1 LTDGRRV
8 VEQPTLSVSEATTLI
23 QAHFDAIERVAVTG
37 EIQGKLHSSGHWYGS
52 LRDGK
57 SSLDLIV
64 WRGSLARGV
73 TPPESGTQ
81 VVAYGRFNAYNSKY
95 SLVLDKIEVAG
106 VGALLAKLEE
116 LKQKFIAEGLFDT
129 ARKKPVPRLPRRI
142 GIVTSPT
149 GAVIRDMLHR
159 IADRCPRHV
168 VLWPVAVQGAPA
180 AAEIAAAVQGFNALP
195 EAQRPDVLIIARGGG
210 SLEDLMPFNDERVVR
225 TVAAS
230 AIPVISGVGHEPD
243 VTLCD
248 FAASLRAPTP
258 SAAAELAV
266 PVRSDLLAELNGY
279 AAWLLRD
286 TRNRLQFSWEKLSG
300 LQRLLP
306 APQKQLRAAHEQLT
320 MFQQRLMPLGPTLL
334 RFANERL
341 AAMSRILL
349 ANNPEAPLTRGYAHV
364 SNIYGHTVK
373 HAAEAVGELNLRF
386 ADGTRRVVAQSLAL
400 AILFVTSAWAAPQ
413 IKPVVKPVRSSLQ
426 QGGFFIG
433 EVAPDTKVYFHNKEV
448 DVNPDGRFFVGFDR
462 FEPVDA
468 TLKACQG
475 KNCVTL
481 PLTLTQRTYQVQN
494 IVGVPPKT
502 VNPGPAELKQA
513 KIDTAHIIAARSK
526 ASTLTAFEH
535 PLAEPITVHYV
546 NTGVYGSRRLYG
558 GEERSWHKGHDFAVP
573 RGTPIHAPADGIVTM
588 AAMTFFNGNLV
599 IIDHGDR
606 LFTIYAHLSAMDVK
620 PGDKVRR
627 GQLIGKVGTTGR
639 STGPHLHWGV
649 YWQNMAIDPI
659 LLVNQHES
667 TIP

>member
-1 LTDGRRV
+1 MPEGRRV

-37 EIQGKLHSSGHWYGS
+37 ELQGKLHTSGHWYGS

-57 SSLDLIV
+57 STLDLII
-64 WRGSLARGV
+64 WRGNLARGV
-73 TPPESGTQ
+73 VPPEPGTQ

-116 LKQKFIAEGLFDT
+116 LKQKLIAEGLFDT
-129 ARKKPVPRLPRRI
+129 AKKKPIPRLPRRI

-168 VLWPVAVQGAPA
+168 VLWPVAVQGMPA

-195 EAQRPDVLIIARGGG
+195 ESRRPDVLIVARGGG
-210 SLEDLMPFNDERVVR
+210 SLEDLMAFNDERLVR
-225 TVAAS
+225 AVAAS
-230 AIPVISGVGHEPD
+230 TIPVISGVGHEPD

-248 FAASLRAPTP
+248 FAADLRAPTP

-286 TRNRLQFSWEKLSG
+286 TRNRLQLSWEKLGG

-306 APQKQLRAAHEQLT
+306 APQKQLRAAHEQLH
-320 MFQQRLMPLGPTLL
+320 MFQQRLTPLGPTLL

-341 AAMSRILL
+341 DAMHRLLL
-349 ANNPEAPLTRGYAHV
+349 ASNPETPLARGYAHV
-364 SNIYGHTVK
+364 STIYGHTVK
-373 HAAEAVGELNLRF
+373 HVAEAVGELNLRF

-400 AILFVTSAWAAPQ
+400 AIMFAASAWAAPQ
-413 IKPVVKPVRSSLQ
+413 IKPVVKQVRSALQ

-433 EVAPDTKVYFHNKEV
+433 QVADGTKVYFHGKEV
-448 DVNPDGRFFVGFDR
+448 NVNPDGRFFIGFDR
-462 FEPVDA
+462 FEPA
-468 TLKACQG
+468 NAILKACEG
-475 KNCVTL
+475 KTCDTL
-481 PLTLTQRTYQVQN
+481 PLTLTERTYKVQN
-494 IVGVPPKT
+494 VVGVPPKT
-502 VNPGPAELKQA
+502 VNPGPEELKQA
-513 KIDTAHIIAARSK
+513 KIDTAHIIAARSM
-526 ASTLTAFEH
+526 ASALTAFEQ
-535 PLAEPITVHYV
+535 PFERPIHQPTPT
-546 NTGVYGSRRLYG
+546 TGVYGSRRLYG

-573 RGTPIHAPADGIVTM
+573 RGTPIYAPAAGVVTL
-588 AAMTFFNGNLV
+588 AEMTFFNGNLV

-606 LFTIYAHLSAMDVK
+606 LFTIYAHLSAMNVK
-620 PGDKVRR
+620 PGDKVER
-627 GQLIGKVGTTGR
+627 GRLIGKVGTTGR
-639 STGPHLHWGV
+639 STGPHLHWGA

-659 LLVNQHES
+659 LLVNQDES
-667 TIP
+667 TTP